1 MTPTRG
7 FALDT
12 KVVGACPIVN
22 HFLKRLRFD
31 EILRKHLPPPD
42 PRTQIPL
49 PRVLGFLLRNLV
61 LSRRPLYGLGEWA
74 QGGIPSL
81 MGLEPAHVTCLND
94 DRVGRALDRLFDA
107 DRQALLTDLV
117 VAMVREFDVAL
128 DEFHNDSTTLTLQ
141 GQYKA
146 ATGKR
151 VRGKPT
157 LRAALGFN
165 KDYRPDLKQLV
176 WILTMSADGSVPVHF
191 KVADG
196 NTEDS
201 TTHVETW
208 TALRLLVG
216 SGNFLYVSDCKLCT
230 RANLKY
236 IHAQGGRFVTVLPRT
251 WKEDSLFKD
260 WIQKNTPAWEEI
272 ARKPHPRLKD
282 GPPDIFVAVASPFV
296 DPDGFCVVWYRS
308 SHKTVRDAETRGSLL
323 QAAIKALDAMRA
335 KLEGPRSRWRSRAN
349 VVQAV
354 DAILATT
361 GAARWLDC
369 EVTSVDEPIYRQEKR
384 GRPGE
389 KTRWRRRFKTS
400 FRLSWTLRQEQIAYD
415 ALCDGLF
422 PLITNQ
428 RVISAQDILEV
439 YKSKQP
445 LVERQHHIL
454 KTLQATVPIYL
465 KSISRIEALLFLS
478 FVALLVNALLERE
491 VRRAMERRGVKK
503 LPLYPEERACKAPSA
518 ERLLEIFGP
527 VQRALLY
534 NKRGV
539 LIQRFEPELNLLQQR
554 ILGLL
559 GVPAAAF
566 ENR

>member
-1 MTPTRG
+1 MTPARG
-7 FALDT
+7 FSLDT
-12 KVVGACPIVN
+12 KVVGAHPIVN

-31 EILRKHLPPPD
+31 EVLRKHLPRPN

-49 PRVLGFLLRNLV
+49 PHVLGFLLRNLV

-74 QGGIPSL
+74 QVGIPVL
-81 MGLEPAHVTCLND
+81 MGLEPEHLTLLND

-117 VAMVREFDVAL
+117 VTMVREFDLAL
-128 DEFHNDSTTLTLQ
+128 DELHNDSTTLTLQ
-141 GQYKA
+141 GQYKQ
-146 ATGKR
+146 ATGKSI
-151 VRGKPT
+151 RGKPT

-176 WILTMSADGSVPVHF
+176 WILTVSADGSVPVHF

-201 TTHVETW
+201 TTHIETW
-208 TALRLLVG
+208 MALQRLVG
-216 SGNFLYVSDCKLCT
+216 SANFLYVSDCKLCT
-230 RANLKY
+230 RENLKY

-260 WIQKNTPAWEEI
+260 WIQTHTPAWEEI
-272 ARKPHPRLKD
+272 ARKPHPRVQD

-296 DPDGFCVVWYRS
+296 DPDGFRVVWYKS
-308 SHKTVRDAETRGSLL
+308 SHKMLRDAETRGSLL
-323 QAAIKALDAMRA
+323 EEAIKALDAMKA
-335 KLEGPRSRWRSRAN
+335 KLERPRSRWHTRAS

-354 DAILATT
+354 DAILAST
-361 GAARWLDC
+361 GAARWLEC
-369 EVTSVDEPIYRQEKR
+369 QVTSVEKPIFRQEKR
-384 GRPGE
+384 GRPGDN
-389 KTRWRRRFKTS
+389 TRWRRRFKTS
-400 FRLSWTLRQEQIAYD
+400 FELTWTLRQEQIAYD

-422 PLITNQ
+422 PLITNEN
-428 RVISAQDILEV
+428 ISSLEILDV
-439 YKSKQP
+439 YKSRQP

-465 KSISRIEALLFLS
+465 KSISRIEALLFLA

-491 VRRAMERRGVKK
+491 VRWAMERRGIKK

-518 ERLLEIFGP
+518 ERILEVFGP
-527 VQRALLY
+527 VQRALLH

-539 LIQRFEPELNLLQQR
+539 LIQRFEPELNPLHQR
-554 ILGLL
+554 LLGLL
-559 GVPAAAF
+559 GVPIAAF
-566 ENR
+566 DNR